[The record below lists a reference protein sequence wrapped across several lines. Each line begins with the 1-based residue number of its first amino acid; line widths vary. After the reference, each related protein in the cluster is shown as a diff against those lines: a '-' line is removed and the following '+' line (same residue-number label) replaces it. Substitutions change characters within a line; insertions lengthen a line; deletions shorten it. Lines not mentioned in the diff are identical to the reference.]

1 MTKLLMKL
9 QFKWK
14 EIQTKGIFFFYINKN
29 SNTLDYGTN
38 ILY

>member
-1 MTKLLMKL
+1 MAKLLIKL

-14 EIQTKGIFFFYINKN
+14 KFKPKEKNVSNINKN